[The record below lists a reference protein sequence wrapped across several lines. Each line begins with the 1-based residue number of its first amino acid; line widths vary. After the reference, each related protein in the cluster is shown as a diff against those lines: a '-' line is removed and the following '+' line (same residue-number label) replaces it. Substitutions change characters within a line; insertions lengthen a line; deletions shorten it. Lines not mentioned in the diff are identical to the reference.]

1 MTSVRVS
8 PPLAHSGQM
17 RWPHLLNVAGARP
30 PPPSLTQHQT
40 KTAPALTWGF
50 PPPSCGGSLTLSW
63 RTTLECTYRTF
74 TNANGCELCEYCVNE
89 CERARPHRANSVTG
103 VRTGANSLR
112 IWCDDGANSV
122 RTAQIV
128 CDRAKSV
135 RIVCDRANNVRP
147 CE

>member
-1 MTSVRVS
+1 MAPVNRGPTDTNE
-8 PPLAHSGQM
+8 
-17 RWPHLLNVAGARP
+17 W
-30 PPPSLTQHQT
+30 T
-40 KTAPALTWGF
+40 KDEHRDAELQATA
-50 PPPSCGGSLTLSW
+50 

-122 RTAQIV
+122 
-128 CDRAKSV
+128 
-135 RIVCDRANNVRP
+135 
-147 CE
+147 